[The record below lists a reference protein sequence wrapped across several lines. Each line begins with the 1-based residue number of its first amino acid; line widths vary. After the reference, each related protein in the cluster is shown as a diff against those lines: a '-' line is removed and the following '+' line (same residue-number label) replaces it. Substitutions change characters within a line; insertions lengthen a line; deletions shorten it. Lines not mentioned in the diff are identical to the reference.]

1 MLSLT
6 CDQHTFSLYTVTP
19 SLVKIEMLP
28 SSAIFPTLISNVGD
42 SSNVSAYASLL
53 ESCRNGSVVR
63 YLSFQASPLATPTF
77 LADSR
82 NIGRPNFS
90 FLFAEVVSVCS

>member
-42 SSNVSAYASLL
+42 SSDVSAYASLL
-53 ESCRNGSVVR
+53 ESCRNGSVVP
-63 YLSFQASPLATPTF
+63 PLATPTF
-77 LADSR
+77 LADTCKYR
-82 NIGRPNFS
+82 
-90 FLFAEVVSVCS
+90 